1 MKYTKSITMLVLAI
15 FIFTAASVCASDVN
29 NTIVANEDN
38 TVLELPQT
46 DADEIASAKENE
58 MTGQEENVELISE
71 GNVGTFTELQEN
83 ISHATANSTLKL
95 DKNYEYDDDFNIEGI
110 LIDKVLTIDGQ
121 GHKIDAKGQAR
132 IFKINADNVILK
144 NIIFTNG
151 NATADSNPGYG
162 GAVYQ
167 RNYYYSTV
175 TNCTFTNN
183 QANNEGGAV
192 YSYGSITMRDCT
204 FTNNQ
209 ATDNGGAVHLDSSD
223 MENCNF
229 TGNTAESMSGA
240 AMIGTGN
247 VINCNFIDNK
257 GSDGGAL
264 TIFFGNVS
272 ICNFTN
278 NKADNDGSALC
289 HKLGSF

>member
-132 IFKINADNVILK
+132 IFL
-144 NIIFTNG
+144 
-151 NATADSNPGYG
+151 
-162 GAVYQ
+162 Q
-167 RNYYYSTV
+167 
-175 TNCTFTNN
+175 
-183 QANNEGGAV
+183 
-192 YSYGSITMRDCT
+192 
-204 FTNNQ
+204 
-209 ATDNGGAVHLDSSD
+209 
-223 MENCNF
+223 
-229 TGNTAESMSGA
+229 
-240 AMIGTGN
+240 
-247 VINCNFIDNK
+247 
-257 GSDGGAL
+257 
-264 TIFFGNVS
+264 
-272 ICNFTN
+272 
-278 NKADNDGSALC
+278 
-289 HKLGSF
+289 